1 MINAAGV
8 ALITKSESIKL
19 KAYFCPAGVPTIG
32 RGHTKGITAQM
43 VKDGHTITA
52 AEEQAMFVSD
62 MEEWE
67 NDVLALLTR
76 KPNENQLAAFVSL
89 AFNIGITAFK
99 NSSVKKA
106 FERGDDQAAAR
117 AFGLWNKIT
126 DPKTKQL
133 VPSNGLT
140 IRRNKEAALF
150 LTPVVGDDID
160 EVPAEP
166 MPQAV
171 AAPKTMGQSNINRAG
186 LVAGGT
192 TAVVAVSESI
202 NTVNSLKA
210 SVDGLGDWM
219 VPLLLV
225 VAIAAIGYIVWER
238 FNQRNNGNA

>member
-8 ALITKSESIKL
+8 SLVTKSESIKL

-32 RGHTKGITAQM
+32 RGHTKGITAEM
-43 VKDGHTITA
+43 VRAGYTITA
-52 AEEQAMFVSD
+52 AEEQALFESD
-62 MEEWE
+62 MEQWE
-67 NDVLALLTR
+67 NDVLSMLTR

-89 AFNIGITAFK
+89 AFNIGLTAFK

-126 DPKTKQL
+126 NPKTKQL
-133 VPSNGLT
+133 VVSNGLT
-140 IRRNKEAALF
+140 IRRNKESTLF
-150 LTPVVGDDID
+150 LTPVAGED
-160 EVPAEP
+160 EQIVAEP

-171 AAPKTMGQSNINRAG
+171 EPPKTMGQSTINRAG
-186 LVAGGT
+186 LVAGST

-202 NTVNSLKA
+202 NTVNTLKA
-210 SVDGLGDWM
+210 SVDGLGNWV

>member
-1 MINAAGV
+1 MINTAGV

-43 VKDGHTITA
+43 VRDGYTVTATI
-52 AEEQAMFVSD
+52 EQAMFESD

-67 NDVLALLTR
+67 SNVLAMLAR

-89 AFNIGITAFK
+89 AFNIGLTAFK

-150 LTPVVGDDID
+150 LTPT
-160 EVPAEP
+160 AEEGEEGVAEA
-166 MPQAV
+166 MPQEV
-171 AAPKTMGQSNINRAG
+171 APPKTMGQSNINRAG
-186 LVAGGT
+186 IVAGGT

-202 NTVNSLKA
+202 NTVNNLKA
-210 SVDGLGDWM
+210 SVEGLGNWAL
-219 VPLLLV
+219 PLLLV
-225 VAIAAIGYIVWER
+225 VAVAAIGYIIWER
-238 FNQRNNGNA
+238 FNQRNKGNA